1 MTSFVHNTLLNR
13 VPATAV
19 TLRSWKPILSDTK
32 WDEKKRPTDP
42 MTGRHKT
49 SPGLE
54 GIQLTSQQGVQ
65 QCLQEFVPEATGGLT
80 LPFGFFSVATRF
92 TLMLVQLRIFKRI
105 GTSEHSRYIP
115 TAGGVHRILQ
125 PHGRI
130 QSGIGVAD
138 LVWPQVLWCLDKSDG
153 LTL

>member
-1 MTSFVHNTLLNR
+1 M
-13 VPATAV
+13 P
-19 TLRSWKPILSDTK
+19 P
-32 WDEKKRPTDP
+32 
-42 MTGRHKT
+42 
-49 SPGLE
+49 
-54 GIQLTSQQGVQ
+54 VQ
-65 QCLQEFVPEATGGLT
+65 VFVPEATWGPT

-138 LVWPQVLWCLDKSDG
+138 LAWPQVFWCLDKSDG